1 MLFRSGNTSE
11 RLGKEVRKNVE
22 QQIALLNEKDSAPKL
37 IKLMFEKGGR
47 PLASFVEYMAS
58 MLLPAL
64 GLGFARVAGNLFNM
78 SLSFI
83 PGIGA
88 FRVME
93 THPSSQ
99 KLAHYNMVMRH
110 QIIGMIGMVAI
121 YSLLKSIED
130 EPDDEKRGWG
140 WEGSWDGLTPQQKAL
155 NYSTGRDPNTVWW
168 IDKKGKRHSLKY
180 VNWPIASLMSMMG
193 YMSDTIRYR
202 PDDWKNSSPASKFAR
217 GIYAMGESVTNTS
230 VLSQLMDNLGTSR
243 SSEDPFEASMRRI
256 PRMVGGF
263 FGGYIP
269 RAIKD
274 ADMWFNP
281 KVNNYKG
288 NEALAAEVPF
298 LRRYFG
304 NEKVD
309 IFGKQVEISKAP
321 WSRIYKGGPEA
332 AEYKL
337 LDRLM
342 NHGIILSPA
351 NPKNRLVGRGSNKR
365 HMTEEEGRKYE
376 KLVGQGY
383 RKMVLSR
390 GPRLL
395 AMRQKSAE
403 KLARKLSDQIRDR
416 AEIQAIRK

>member
-1 MLFRSGNTSE
+1 
-11 RLGKEVRKNVE
+11 
-22 QQIALLNEKDSAPKL
+22 
-37 IKLMFEKGGR
+37 
-47 PLASFVEYMAS
+47 
-58 MLLPAL
+58 
-64 GLGFARVAGNLFNM
+64 
-78 SLSFI
+78 
-83 PGIGA
+83 
-88 FRVME
+88 
-93 THPSSQ
+93 
-99 KLAHYNMVMRH
+99 
-110 QIIGMIGMVAI
+110 
-121 YSLLKSIED
+121 
-130 EPDDEKRGWG
+130 
-140 WEGSWDGLTPQQKAL
+140 
-155 NYSTGRDPNTVWW
+155 
-168 IDKKGKRHSLKY
+168 
-180 VNWPIASLMSMMG
+180 
-193 YMSDTIRYR
+193 
-202 PDDWKNSSPASKFAR
+202 
-217 GIYAMGESVTNTS
+217 MGESVTNTS

-274 ADMWFNP
+274 ADMWFDP

-365 HMTEEEGRKYE
+365 HMTEEEEIGRAH
-376 KLVGQGY
+376 V
-383 RKMVLSR
+383 
-390 GPRLL
+390 
-395 AMRQKSAE
+395 
-403 KLARKLSDQIRDR
+403 
-416 AEIQAIRK
+416 